1 MKHICGEDG
10 CKWVTDEEYARIML
24 ERAIK
29 EKEEQE
35 KQKALLKKQKKL
47 KRK

>member
-10 CKWVTDEEYARIML
+10 CKWVSDEEYARIML

-29 EKEEQE
+29 EKEEKE
-35 KQKALLKKQKKL
+35 KQENASKKQKK
-47 KRK
+47 KKQK